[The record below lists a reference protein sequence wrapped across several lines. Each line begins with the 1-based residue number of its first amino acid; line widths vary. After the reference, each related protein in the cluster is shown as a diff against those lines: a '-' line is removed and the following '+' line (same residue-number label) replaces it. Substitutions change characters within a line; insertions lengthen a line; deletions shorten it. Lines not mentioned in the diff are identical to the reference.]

1 MGLFFFRQK
10 LTMGVDISHKKDR
23 KVHRTAPKSDDVYLR
38 LLVKLYRF
46 LARRTDGKF
55 NEIIM
60 KRLFMSK
67 INRPPMSLARLAR
80 NMKKQGRENKIAVIV
95 GTITNDLRL
104 FKVPKMTVAALHVTE
119 KARERILKAGG
130 EVMTLDQLALR
141 APLAPTLACF
151 KAEELPGRPIVTS
164 ELLESLVPMLSLW
177 CDQRAGNSNV
187 LVEDVLLVDTRNR
200 FPSHKICPKILDNN
214 NRQDDKK

>member
-1 MGLFFFRQK
+1 
-10 LTMGVDISHKKDR
+10 MGVDISHKKDR

-80 NMKKQGRENKIAVIV
+80 NMKKQGRENKIAV
-95 GTITNDLRL
+95 
-104 FKVPKMTVAALHVTE
+104 AALHVTE

-141 APLAPTLACF
+141 APTGANTLLLQGKRTAR
-151 KAEELPGRPIVTS
+151 KANRHFGAAGKPGSHVKP
-164 ELLESLVPMLSLW
+164 LV
-177 CDQRAGNSNV
+177 RAKGRKFERARGRRAS
-187 LVEDVLLVDTRNR
+187 RGY
-200 FPSHKICPKILDNN
+200 
-214 NRQDDKK
+214 KK